1 MKSRLLARLSGR
13 TPPPVDDLRRL
24 LAIRLGDAPVRPD
37 LGLPVQP
44 AWSPD
49 AGSRRELQEAIART
63 LRGGEPRLAE
73 VRVAAAAGD
82 DAVFTVHARTAD
94 GSALDATARIEGG
107 RLGIAP

>member
-1 MKSRLLARLSGR
+1 MRSRLLARLSGR

-49 AGSRRELQEAIART
+49 ARLRRELQEAIART

-73 VRVAAAAGD
+73 VRVTAAGD
-82 DAVFTVHARTAD
+82 DAAFTVHARTAD
-94 GSALDATARIEGG
+94 GSALDATARVVGG

>member
-1 MKSRLLARLSGR
+1 MKSRLLARLSGHI
-13 TPPPVDDLRRL
+13 PPPVDDLRRL

-73 VRVAAAAGD
+73 VRVAAAGD
-82 DAVFTVHARTAD
+82 DAVFTVHARSAD